1 MELLNGTENRIK
13 GLNKNVWGY
22 YIMSSEEEIIA
33 KIKAEK
39 KYTSDPPEDIKS
51 FISEYNKL
59 FYDCNLFMKEV
70 SKVSKPWIR
79 SLEFKDFP
87 TLELTTPVFDEFYK
101 KYEELPRSDSDN
113 DKEWYSYCKKMRNII
128 FNAKNIKELI
138 DGYFTGT
145 PEKKA
150 EAINFIENPENLN
163 YKKNF
168 PVLTNLK
175 GGKPKKSRR
184 RKNKK
189 RRSSRRKN

>member
-1 MELLNGTENRIK
+1 
-13 GLNKNVWGY
+13 
-22 YIMSSEEEIIA
+22 MSSEEEIIA
-33 KIKAEK
+33 NIKAEK

-59 FYDCNLFMKEV
+59 FYDCNLFMTEV
-70 SKVSKPWIR
+70 SKVSKPWIG
-79 SLEFKDFP
+79 SLEFKKFP
-87 TLELTTPVFDEFYK
+87 TLVLTTDMFDVFYQKFQN
-101 KYEELPRSDSDN
+101 LPTDS
-113 DKEWYSYCKKMRNII
+113 EWYSYCKTMRNII
-128 FNAKNIKELI
+128 FNAKNIQEVI
-138 DGYFTGT
+138 YGYFNGT

-150 EAINFIENPENLN
+150 EAINFIENPENLK
-163 YKKNF
+163 YTENF